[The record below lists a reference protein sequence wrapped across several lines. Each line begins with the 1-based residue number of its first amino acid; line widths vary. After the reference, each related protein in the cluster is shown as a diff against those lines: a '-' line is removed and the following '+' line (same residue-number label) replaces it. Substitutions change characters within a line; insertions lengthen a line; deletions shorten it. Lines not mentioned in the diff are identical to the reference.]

1 LALAFRI
8 VYVTVSTIGVGV
20 VVGGEVLA
28 GVTTESYQFGSLN
41 R

>member
-1 LALAFRI
+1 M
-8 VYVTVSTIGVGV
+8 YVTLSTIGAGA
-20 VVGGEVLA
+20 VGGGDAVG